1 MDRIHLLA
9 SEIYKYS
16 YANYEEH
23 LGVNERYDI
32 LMPRDAKLLETA
44 IREKWPAK
52 RVAEKLEIPIDAGE
66 KLLIATQEA
75 LAIVD
80 AENPA
85 ESFRNAVEQ
94 SIHHALEDGLHS
106 QEAIANLV
114 TQICYRAADLGLLL
128 ERENHSLSQYSRHL
142 RKEPGVVYYEG
153 YFDEPFQ
160 KDEIPND

>member
-1 MDRIHLLA
+1 MERIHLLA
-9 SEIYKYS
+9 SEIFKYS

-23 LGVNERYDI
+23 LGVNERYDK

-52 RVAEKLEIPIDAGE
+52 RVAENLGVPIDAA
-66 KLLIATQEA
+66 KTLLITTQEA

-80 AENPA
+80 AENLA
-85 ESFRNAVEQ
+85 ESFRKAVEQ
-94 SIHHALEDGLHS
+94 SIHYALEDGLHS

-114 TQICYRAADLGLLL
+114 SQICYRAADLGLLL
-128 ERENHSLSQYSRHL
+128 EREGHSLSQYSRHL
-142 RKEPGVVYYEG
+142 RREPGVGYYEG

-160 KDEIPND
+160 EIEDT

>member
-9 SEIYKYS
+9 AEIFKYS

-23 LGVNERYDI
+23 LGVNERYDK

-44 IREKWPAK
+44 ISEKWPAK
-52 RVAEKLEIPIDAGE
+52 RVAEKLDVPIDAAT
-66 KLLIATQEA
+66 KLLITTQEA

-85 ESFRNAVEQ
+85 ESFRKAVEQ
-94 SIHHALEDGLHS
+94 SIHYALEDGLHS

-114 TQICYRAADLGLLL
+114 TQICYRAADFGLLL
-128 ERENHSLSQYSRHL
+128 EREGHSLSQYSRHL
-142 RKEPGVVYYEG
+142 RKEAGVSYYDG
-153 YFDEPFQ
+153 YFYEPFQ
-160 KDEIPND
+160 K